1 MNLLF
6 RYTLREHIVPFIMA
20 LLVLI
25 FVLLTNFLLKAIDKF
40 LGKGLSLLVLGEYMV
55 LNLAWILA
63 LAVPMAVL
71 VATLMAFGRMS
82 GDNEITAIRT
92 SGISYFRLLVPS
104 LFFGIA
110 VTLVMTWFNNE
121 ILPETNHK
129 ARLLSG
135 DITRKRPDL
144 EFEVGYFID
153 ALPEHRILLGGR
165 DKDMFTD
172 ILIFNYQSEGM
183 HRTIMGKRGK
193 IETIDNGV
201 LLHLY
206 DGVIHEIAS
215 NQIDYREI
223 NFETYHVV
231 VPVDNLN
238 LTRRDSKVRSDR
250 EMTKGMILARIQE
263 YKDKIFDVGQ
273 RIDNRIFKEI
283 DDSVHVSDRT
293 HAELLALKYEIM
305 MKDSLGENNSTFLR
319 TKRRLK
325 NLRHGIKSDFN
336 LINTYNR
343 YVSKYEVE
351 LYKKYSIPFASIVF
365 VLIGASLGIMT
376 RRGSFAMSVA
386 LSLGFFVFYW
396 AFLIAGEEFADRG
409 KLSPILAMWLP
420 NMVLGSLGIGLCI
433 FTARE
438 QKIINLDF
446 LSLFKLNGKKD
457 DDQIVSG

>member
-6 RYTLREHIVPFIMA
+6 RYTLREHIVPFLMA

-40 LGKGLSLLVLGEYMV
+40 LGKGLSFLVLGEYMV

-92 SGISYFRLLVPS
+92 SGISYFRLLIPS
-104 LFFGIA
+104 LFFGI
-110 VTLVMTWFNNE
+110 VITLIMMWFNNE
-121 ILPETNHK
+121 VLPETNHK

-165 DKDMFTD
+165 DKDLFTD
-172 ILIFNYQSEGM
+172 ILIFNYQAEGM
-183 HRTIMGKRGK
+183 HRTIMGKTGR

-223 NFETYHVV
+223 RFETYHVV

-250 EMTKGMILARIQE
+250 EMTRDMILARIQD
-263 YKDKIFDVGQ
+263 YKNKILTVEQ
-273 RIDNRIFKEI
+273 RIENRIVKEI
-283 DDSVHVSDRT
+283 GDTIQVDNFNQANWVALQFE
-293 HAELLALKYEIM
+293 HA
-305 MKDSLGENNSTFLR
+305 MKDSLGEKNTTFLR

-386 LSLGFFVFYW
+386 MSLGFFVFYW

-409 KLSPILAMWLP
+409 KLSPLLAMWLP
-420 NMVLGSLGIGLCI
+420 NGILGSIGIGLCI

-438 QKIINLDF
+438 QKTINLDF
-446 LSLFKLNGKKD
+446 LNIFKLNGKKD
-457 DDQIVSG
+457 DDQTVSG

>member
-6 RYTLREHIVPFIMA
+6 RYTLREHLVPFFMA

-40 LGKGLSLLVLGEYMV
+40 LGKGLSMLVLGEYMV

-71 VATLMAFGRMS
+71 VATLMAYGRMS

-92 SGISYFRLLVPS
+92 SGISYLRLLIPS
-104 LFFGIA
+104 LVFGIG
-110 VTLVMTWFNNE
+110 VTLIMTWFNNN

-144 EFEVGYFID
+144 EFEAGYFID
-153 ALPEHRILLGGR
+153 ALPEHRILLGSR
-165 DKDMFTD
+165 NKDMFTD
-172 ILIFNYQSEGM
+172 ILIFNYQSEGL
-183 HRTIMGKRGK
+183 HRTIMANTGQ
-193 IETIDNGV
+193 IESIDNGV

-206 DGVIHEIAS
+206 DGVIHELAS
-215 NQIDYREI
+215 NQEDYREI
-223 NFETYHVV
+223 KFETYHIV

-250 EMTKGMILARIQE
+250 EMTREMILTRIQD
-263 YKDKIFDVGQ
+263 YRDKITNVEQ
-273 RIDNRIFKEI
+273 RIESRILKEI
-283 DDSVHVSDRT
+283 GDTVIVNNLI
-293 HAELLALKYEIM
+293 HAELLALRHERSL
-305 MKDSLGENNSTFLR
+305 KDSLGEKNPGFLR

-336 LINTYNR
+336 LIKTYNR
-343 YVSKYEVE
+343 YVSKYQVE

-420 NMVLGSLGIGLCI
+420 NGVLGSLGIGLCLL
-433 FTARE
+433 TARE
-438 QKIINLDF
+438 QKTINLDF
-446 LSLFKLNGKKD
+446 FNIFKLRGKKD
-457 DDQIVSG
+457 NEKTVSG